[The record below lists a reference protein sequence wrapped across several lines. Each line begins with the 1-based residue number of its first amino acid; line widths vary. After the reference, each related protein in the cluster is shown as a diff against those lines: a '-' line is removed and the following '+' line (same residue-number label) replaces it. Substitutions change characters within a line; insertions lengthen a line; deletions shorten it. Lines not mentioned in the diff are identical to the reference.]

1 MQQCAFVDN
10 ILGNI
15 LLLSVFHNFERYV
28 RDDINK
34 VISVF
39 ITYIH
44 VLIKK
49 AVENFPIYD
58 FLP

>member
-28 RDDINK
+28 RDEINK